1 MRWPLGYYILVLN
14 VGIKELIHPILIV
27 DICYYNNTMTKK
39 TKQTPGEL
47 IFGINPILEVLKAR
61 KRKLISIYT
70 TKPEPKGF
78 AQIQKLMPAYPVA
91 IQYVARDVLHRMAGT
106 TDHQGII
113 AWVHHFGFRQKPF
126 EAQKQPLLIMLDGIQ
141 DPRNVGAIIRSAYCA
156 GVDGVILPQ
165 KNSSALT
172 GVAFKSSAGLAE
184 HMQIYQPASSEAA
197 VQELKAAGY
206 VLYLAVFDGTDARAI
221 SFKQPAC
228 LVVGSEG
235 FGISSSLLR
244 SGEHITIPQRSA
256 DISYNVSVAA
266 GILLFLMSSQAKR
279 I

>member
-1 MRWPLGYYILVLN
+1 
-14 VGIKELIHPILIV
+14 
-27 DICYYNNTMTKK
+27 MTKK
-39 TKQTPGEL
+39 AKQAPGEL
-47 IFGINPILEVLKAR
+47 IFGINPIVEVLKAR
-61 KRKLISIYT
+61 KRKIISIYT

-78 AQIQKLMPAYPVA
+78 VQIQNLMPVYPVA
-91 IQYVARDVLHRMAGT
+91 MQYVARDVLHRMAGT
-106 TDHQGII
+106 TDHQGVI
-113 AWVHHFGFRQKPF
+113 AWVHPYGYRQKPF
-126 EAQKQPLLIMLDGIQ
+126 DGQKQPLLILLDGIQ
-141 DPRNVGAIIRSAYCA
+141 DPRNVGAIIRSAHCVGA
-156 GVDGVILPQ
+156 DGIILPQ
-165 KNSSALT
+165 KNCSPLT

-206 VLYLAVFDGTDARAI
+206 AIYLAVFSGADLRTVA
-221 SFKQPAC
+221 FNQPAC

-244 SGEHITIPQRSA
+244 SGTHITIPQQST

-266 GILLFLMSSQAKR
+266 GIILFLMSSSLKR

>member
-1 MRWPLGYYILVLN
+1 M
-14 VGIKELIHPILIV
+14 IKK
-27 DICYYNNTMTKK
+27 N
-39 TKQTPGEL
+39 KQAPGEL
-47 IFGINPILEVLKAR
+47 IFGVNPILEVLKAR

-91 IQYVARDVLHRMAGT
+91 IQYVSRDVLLRMAGT
-106 TDHQGII
+106 TDHQGLV
-113 AWVHHFGFRQKPF
+113 AWVQTFGYRQKPF
-126 EAQKQPLLIMLDGIQ
+126 DAQKQPLLILLDGIQ

-165 KNSSALT
+165 KNTSSLT
-172 GVAFKSSAGLAE
+172 AAAFKSSAGLAE
-184 HMQIYQPASSEAA
+184 HMQIYQPGSSEAA
-197 VQELKAAGY
+197 IIELKAAGY
-206 VLYLAVFDGTDARAI
+206 GIYLAVFNGADARTV

-235 FGISSSLLR
+235 FGISSSLLK
-244 SGEHITIPQRSA
+244 SGEHITIPQRST

-266 GILLFLMSSQAKR
+266 GILLFLMSSHVKR